1 MTDVNLETVKT
12 RDNSEYTRDEFTQL
26 FIDLVKVCKPEHPY
40 TDVSGVDTPSDTV
53 TAFEYADLTHEH
65 IKTGWKRKDS
75 NSWASCGPRHFPPY
89 IAYYGIDLG
98 YFQSVS
104 MERVLAVTTHEL
116 THIPIGRHNG
126 LQAASHPPEFW
137 DEMAYHAQCVLD
149 ALPEI
154 EARWGPIDE
163 VAFRE
168 EIVSDPN
175 EYMVDCRSDSLDNV
189 VERMS
194 GWVKEY
200 TPDHQN

>member
-116 THIPIGRHNG
+116 THIPIGRHSDILPVVHDG
-126 LQAASHPPEFW
+126 ASHTEGMPANRRWQRVPRPHHTRSTASPPQS
-137 DEMAYHAQCVLD
+137 HK
-149 ALPEI
+149 
-154 EARWGPIDE
+154 
-163 VAFRE
+163 
-168 EIVSDPN
+168 
-175 EYMVDCRSDSLDNV
+175 
-189 VERMS
+189 S
-194 GWVKEY
+194 GC
-200 TPDHQN
+200 